1 MNALGYSASI
11 SDAEKEIEK
20 EYKNENIS
28 EVERDWRLNHIMSY

>member
-1 MNALGYSASI
+1 MNALGYAASI
-11 SDAEKEIEK
+11 SDAKKVIEK